1 MLDYSNAPT
10 EQMGD
15 FDLIPHGTLAWAILK
30 IKPKGPVGQPGF
42 APDPND
48 WVTPS
53 RSTEGGAYLD
63 CELTILE
70 GPYNKRK
77 VFEMIGV
84 AGSDAYV
91 NQGRAAIRAILE
103 VGKGANITSNPGGY
117 RINHYGELD
126 GLKVA
131 VKIKVEKGGVK
142 NAATGERYPDKN
154 RVAKWLTPNK
164 DSDGY
169 KDFERLL
176 KGDTAPSSAAPS
188 VGSGGGSS
196 TPAPTSAAPPWV
208 QQGTGQAPTTPAAPA
223 TAKPSWL

>member
-1 MLDYSNAPT
+1 MYDYSTAPT

-15 FDLIPHGTLAWAILK
+15 FELIPDGTLAWAILK

-53 RSTEGGAYLD
+53 NSTEGNAYLD
-63 CELTILE
+63 VALTICE

-84 AGSDAYV
+84 AGSEAYV

-103 VGKGANITSNPGGY
+103 VGRGANITSNPGGY
-117 RINHYGELD
+117 RINHYGDLD

-142 NAATGERYPDKN
+142 NAATGERYNDKN

-164 DSDGY
+164 ESDGH

-176 KGDTAPSSAAPS
+176 AGQTAPPSAAPG
-188 VGSGGGSS
+188 VGSGGSG
-196 TPAPTSAAPPWV
+196 PAPASTTPPWAST
-208 QQGTGQAPTTPAAPA
+208 TGQAPATPAVPA